1 MIHATIAG
9 RLGQDARK
17 IDTQDG
23 ASFSVATVHGY
34 GESKV
39 TTWVD
44 VTLWGKRG
52 ATLLDR
58 GMLPK
63 GAAVVVRGELWAE
76 TGKNGK
82 TYIKMRADEVQLI
95 GGREGG
101 SAAPAYAPPAAPVA
115 AAPVDPDDL
124 PF

>member
-17 IDTQDG
+17 IETQDG
-23 ASFSVATVHGY
+23 AAFSVATVHGY
-34 GESKV
+34 GDSKL

-52 ATLLDR
+52 AALLDR
-58 GMLPK
+58 GMLSK
-63 GAAVVVRGELWAE
+63 GTAVVVRGELWTELA
-76 TGKNGK
+76 KNGK
-82 TYIKMRADEVQLI
+82 TYVKMRADEVQLM
-95 GGREGG
+95 GGRD
-101 SAAPAYAPPAAPVA
+101 AAPAAAPTPPPTPSA
-115 AAPVDPDDL
+115 SADPDDL

>member
-17 IDTQDG
+17 IETQDG

-34 GESKV
+34 GESKL

-52 ATLLDR
+52 AALLDR

-63 GAAVVVRGELWAE
+63 GTAVVVRGELWTE
-76 TGKNGK
+76 PGKNGK
-82 TYIKMRADEVQLI
+82 TYVKMRADEVQLM
-95 GGREGG
+95 GRPD
-101 SAAPAYAPPAAPVA
+101 AAPAVAPTPAPTPSAS
-115 AAPVDPDDL
+115 VDPDDL